1 MRYNGWV
8 HRDTKTPLRQA
19 QGRLFLQVEYAT
31 FKKEANTRIE
41 DLKFQLANLK
51 RMIYGAKS
59 ERYISNITPPDQL
72 SLFDQVEQPPEA
84 PPATTHV
91 PAHDRKKGKR
101 KEKPVRLVLPEHLE
115 REEQVIEPDIDTTD
129 MVKIGEQRTE
139 TLAYSP
145 AKLTVKVI
153 VRPKYVPTTTDQDPS
168 EPTVVRIA
176 PMPKRFIDK
185 CIADESLLSNIII
198 EKYVDH
204 LPLYRII
211 VRMKRMGITIPRST
225 MCGWMAQSA
234 SKLETLYNKLVEMVL
249 SAPYLQV
256 DETRI
261 EVQIKGPPKNSEVKP
276 KKRKTHR
283 GFYWGYHDVQK
294 KLLFFEYHPS
304 RQADNPMKRLK
315 DFTGTVQTD
324 AYSIYDQIRNAYPG
338 LTHYHCLNHARREFE
353 KALTND
359 AQRADHALRE
369 FQLLYA
375 IEREAR
381 EENMDTQSIQKLR
394 EQKSKPILE
403 RLFKWME
410 TEAPNLLPQ
419 SPIGKAMGYML
430 RRKKRMSHY
439 LTDGNL
445 EIDTNPIENAIRPIA
460 VGRKNYLF
468 AGSHD
473 AAQRGAIFY
482 SLLACCKMNEVD
494 PLEWLTDIMQ
504 RLPHHPDDQIEQLLP
519 HLWKKQKMETTT
531 ALWESEPA
539 T

>member
-1 MRYNGWV
+1 MDGYIEIQKY
-8 HRDTKTPLRQA
+8 HL
-19 QGRLFLQVEYAT
+19 LEVEFAT
-31 FKKEANTRIE
+31 FKKEADTRIE
-41 DLKFQLANLK
+41 DLKFQLDNLK
-51 RMIYGAKS
+51 RMVFGAKS
-59 ERYISNITPPDQL
+59 ERYISNISPDQL
-72 SLFDQVEQPPEA
+72 ALFDQVKQTQQQESPPG
-84 PPATTHV
+84 TTHV
-91 PAHDRKKGKR
+91 PAHDRKKGRR
-101 KEKPVRLVLPEHLE
+101 KEKPVRLVLPKHLE
-115 REEQVIEPDIDTTD
+115 REEKIIEPDMDTTD
-129 MVKIGEQRTE
+129 MVKIGEERTE

-145 AKLTVKVI
+145 AKLTVKII
-153 VRPKYVPTTTDQDPS
+153 VRPKYVATTDQDPS
-168 EPTVVRIA
+168 EPTVVQIA

-234 SKLETLYNKLVEMVL
+234 SKFETLYNKLVEKVL
-249 SAPYLQV
+249 STAYLQV

-261 EVQIKGPPKNSEVKP
+261 EVQIKGPPKKARVKS

-283 GFYWGYHDVQK
+283 GFYWGYNCVHK

-304 RQADNPMKRLK
+304 READNPMKRLK
-315 DFTGTVQTD
+315 NFTGTVQTD
-324 AYSIYDQIRNAYPG
+324 AYTIYDQIRNAYPG

-359 AQRADHALRE
+359 QQRADHALRE
-369 FQLLYA
+369 FQILYSV
-375 IEREAR
+375 ERQAK
-381 EENMDTQSIQKLR
+381 EENLDTHSIQKLR
-394 EQKSKPILE
+394 EQKSKPVLE
-403 RLFKWME
+403 RMFKWME
-410 TEAPNLLPQ
+410 TELPKLLPQ

-445 EIDTNPIENAIRPIA
+445 LIDTNPIENAIRPIA

-468 AGSHD
+468 AGSHE

-504 RLPHHPDDQIEQLLP
+504 KLPHHPDNQIEQLLP
-519 HLWKKQKMETTT
+519 HLWIKQKMETTT
-531 ALWESEPA
+531 VQQETKQEL
-539 T
+539 